1 MKLIDVTNSYVT
13 LVSKQLENT
22 DATYVKVYSLGKT
35 LVVHSIADTHIEVVI
50 VNKSR
55 EVKEFEVDYVLEEIL
70 DRGIDKDDLNI
81 IRTTGV
87 VEISMN
93 VRKKKVKTS
102 TND

>member
-1 MKLIDVTNSYVT
+1 MKLIDVTNSYAT

-35 LVVHSIADTHIEVVI
+35 LVVHSIADSHIEVVI
-50 VNKSR
+50 VNKTR

-70 DRGIDKDDLNI
+70 DRGILKEDLNI

-87 VEISMN
+87 VEISMK
-93 VRKKKVKTS
+93 VHKKKVKQK
-102 TND
+102 